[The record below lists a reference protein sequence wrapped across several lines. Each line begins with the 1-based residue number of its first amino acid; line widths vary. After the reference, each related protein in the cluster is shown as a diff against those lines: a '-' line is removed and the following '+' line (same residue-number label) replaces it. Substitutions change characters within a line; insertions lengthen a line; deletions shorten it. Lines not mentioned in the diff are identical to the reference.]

1 MKRISKWLLPI
12 LGGAL
17 LSMAACHKLKPAAE
31 NATPSEEQVRATRAA
46 EVPKSIQQQWTCL
59 NRIRQRDG
67 LNSTID
73 RTLLDEQNQLG
84 VVLFSTVTP
93 DKVPALMRTVMTEM
107 AQEFPNDNVTLTV
120 YASANPPRKMGTAHR
135 DGQTGEVSYV
145 PEKM

>member
-1 MKRISKWLLPI
+1 
-12 LGGAL
+12 
-17 LSMAACHKLKPAAE
+17 MAACHKPKPAAE
-31 NATPSEEQVRATRAA
+31 SATPPEQQVRAARAA
-46 EVPKSIQQQWTCL
+46 EVPKSIQQQRTCL
-59 NRIRQRDG
+59 NRIRQSDG

-107 AQEFPNDNVTLTV
+107 AQEFPKENVTLNV
-120 YASANPPRKMGTAHR
+120 YESASPLRKMGTAHR
-135 DGQTGEVSYV
+135 DGQTGEVSYT